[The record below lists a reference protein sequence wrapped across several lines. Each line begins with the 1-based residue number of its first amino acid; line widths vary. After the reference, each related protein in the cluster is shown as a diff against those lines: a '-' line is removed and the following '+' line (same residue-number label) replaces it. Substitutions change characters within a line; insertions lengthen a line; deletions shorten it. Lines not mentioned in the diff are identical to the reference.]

1 LRDGKRRQRFDR
13 HLGPQPHVERV
24 QDLGRTLERDAEI
37 FVSLIARDLR
47 LVLTQTSREL
57 TLRDAFLFD
66 VAMYSYCAM

>member
-1 LRDGKRRQRFDR
+1 VR
-13 HLGPQPHVERV
+13 P
-24 QDLGRTLERDAEI
+24 DLGRTLERDAEV
-37 FVSLIARDLR
+37 FVSLIARNLR